1 MEKRASKE
9 EKKSANK
16 KSVTLFFSLAP
27 SGRLIGGCIGDICAS
42 SPK

>member
-16 KSVTLFFSLAP
+16 KSVTLFFSRA
-27 SGRLIGGCIGDICAS
+27 IGKIDWGMHWRHLRI
-42 SPK
+42 